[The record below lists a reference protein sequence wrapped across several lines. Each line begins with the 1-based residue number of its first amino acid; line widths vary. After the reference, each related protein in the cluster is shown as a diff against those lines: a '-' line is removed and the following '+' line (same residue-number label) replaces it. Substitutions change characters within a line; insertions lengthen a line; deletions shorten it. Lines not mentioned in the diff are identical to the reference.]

1 MFELAKLFFYG
12 GVEGVIGGN
21 QILLE
26 DGSTKILLDYGLN
39 YSLWRDYFEYVFAE
53 PRDVKELEIVGLI
66 PKMDVLKGLDACF
79 LTHPHGDHYGM
90 ITTLPSENIQVYTG
104 EVSHRIIDS
113 KLKTRRRRKFEKIE
127 HLEFKTVHSGYRVSV
142 DSITV
147 EFQAVDHSIPGS
159 YSLIVETS
167 SGSILYVGDFRT
179 HGVFKPKTDVFKLAL
194 DRQVK
199 AVICEGTNIGQL
211 SSPLSEKDV
220 ENSMVRILSECNSLA
235 IIDMSPGD
243 VDRLRTVCKVAST
256 LNRNIVITKRH
267 KVVLEALQGVEGLN
281 VPEIGRD
288 VLNYE
293 DADEELRRKPSEYVL
308 CTSFYNLREVVDLS
322 PPPGSIY
329 VLSSS
334 EPFEEETFIAFKRL
348 QNWLNLLGAEA
359 YHIHSSGHAY
369 PWELRRSLITLRE
382 LTDLKVFPV
391 HTEYPEV
398 FRSMFKSFFNVI
410 IPVKGVCYT
419 I

>member
-1 MFELAKLFFYG
+1 
-12 GVEGVIGGN
+12 
-21 QILLE
+21 
-26 DGSTKILLDYGLN
+26 
-39 YSLWRDYFEYVFAE
+39 
-53 PRDVKELEIVGLI
+53 
-66 PKMDVLKGLDACF
+66 
-79 LTHPHGDHYGM
+79 
-90 ITTLPSENIQVYTG
+90 
-104 EVSHRIIDS
+104 
-113 KLKTRRRRKFEKIE
+113 
-127 HLEFKTVHSGYRVSV
+127 
-142 DSITV
+142 
-147 EFQAVDHSIPGS
+147 
-159 YSLIVETS
+159 
-167 SGSILYVGDFRT
+167 
-179 HGVFKPKTDVFKLAL
+179 
-194 DRQVK
+194 
-199 AVICEGTNIGQL
+199 
-211 SSPLSEKDV
+211 
-220 ENSMVRILSECNSLA
+220 
-235 IIDMSPGD
+235 MSPGD

>member
-1 MFELAKLFFYG
+1 MVKLFFYG
-12 GVEGVIGGN
+12 GIEGAIGGN
-21 QILLE
+21 QILLD
-26 DGSTKILLDYGLN
+26 DGSTRILLDYGLN
-39 YSLWRDYFEYVFAE
+39 YSLWREYFEYIFAE
-53 PRDVKELEIVGLI
+53 PGDVRELEMAGLI
-66 PKMDVLKGLDACF
+66 PNVEILKDLDACF
-79 LTHPHGDHYGM
+79 ITHPHGDHYGM
-90 ITTLPSENIQVYTG
+90 ITTLPGENIPVYTG
-104 EVSHRIIDS
+104 EVSYRIIDS
-113 KLKTRRRRKFEKIE
+113 KLKTRRKRKFEKIE
-127 HLEFKTVHSGYRVSV
+127 HLEFKTVHSGYRVNV
-142 DSITV
+142 GSITV

-179 HGVFKPKTDVFKLAL
+179 HGVFKPKIDVFKLAL

-220 ENSMVRILSECNSLA
+220 ENNMIRILSECSSLV
-235 IIDMSPGD
+235 IVDMSPGD
-243 VDRLRTVCKVAST
+243 IDRLRTVCKVAST
-256 LNRNIVITKRH
+256 LNRTIVVTKRH
-267 KVVLEALQGVEGLN
+267 KAVLEALHEIEGLN
-281 VPEIGRD
+281 VPKIGRD

-293 DADEELRRKPSEYVL
+293 DVEEELRKRPSEYVL
-308 CTSFYNLREVVDLS
+308 CTSFYNLREVVDLY

-369 PWELRRSLITLRE
+369 PWELRKSLMTLKD
-382 LTDLKVFPV
+382 LTTVKLFPV
-391 HTEYPEV
+391 HTEYPEA
-398 FRSMFKSFFNVI
+398 FRSMFKMFFDVT
-410 IPVKGVCYT
+410 IPIRGACYT